1 MAENYL
7 GMCEKYKEFHISWRN
22 SGAHSFVFEIRD
34 NSVRGVYAPR
44 FRSCHNKD
52 FEWRTLKPP
61 QCVTALGSWTDRV
74 IALRSRTDPVIAL
87 RKISVTALFYLE
99 DRRKIHL
106 QHLRACWSK
115 DSKRRAPQCVGWGG
129 GGRGGER
136 ESPLAPLL
144 ICFFLPPGPVLSKLA
159 LVRSAVLPEVLTLVL
174 GSSFDLPLF
183 YFHELFPSL
192 SFSHRHFGLLFP
204 ILTT

>member
-106 QHLRACWSK
+106 QRLRACWSK

-129 GGRGGER
+129 GGEGRGER
-136 ESPLAPLL
+136 EP
-144 ICFFLPPGPVLSKLA
+144 F
-159 LVRSAVLPEVLTLVL
+159 
-174 GSSFDLPLF
+174 GSSSCMFFSSPWACPKQIGLSQECCSTWSPHSGPRIFLWPSSVLF
-183 YFHELFPSL
+183 SRAFPFL
-192 SFSHRHFGLLFP
+192 VF
-204 ILTT
+204 

>member
-106 QHLRACWSK
+106 QRLRACWSK
-115 DSKRRAPQCVGWGG
+115 DSKRRVPQ
-129 GGRGGER
+129 RTGER
-136 ESPLAPLL
+136 ERVRPLAPLFR
-144 ICFFLPPGPVLSKLA
+144 CFFFFFSPLEPALCKLA

-192 SFSHRHFGLLFP
+192 SFSHHHFGLLFP